1 MIVAE
6 YSSKIRI
13 AGVGNL
19 LMQDDGIGVHA
30 AQEIL
35 KDPPLG
41 VEVVD
46 VGTSILHALSCL
58 DRAEKI
64 LIIDAVRTGHP
75 PGTICVFDGHSAC
88 EAVRTPSLHSMGISS
103 AIRLLSPRVNCAEIT
118 VLGVEPEIIGYGT
131 ELSPRLQA
139 VLPEVV
145 CVAYAIVA
153 AWSIGASRD
162 LCFNEVI
169 AGSRARSQS

>member
-1 MIVAE
+1 MVIAE
-6 YSSKIRI
+6 YRSKILI

-19 LMQDDGIGVHA
+19 LMRDDGIGVHVVK
-30 AQEIL
+30 EIL
-35 KDPPLG
+35 KEPPLG

-46 VGTSILHALSCL
+46 VGTAILHALPCL
-58 DRAEKI
+58 ERAEKI
-64 LIIDAVRTGHP
+64 LVIDAVRTGNE
-75 PGTICVFDGHSAC
+75 PGTICFFDGHSAG

-103 AIRLLSPRVNCAEIT
+103 AIRLLSPLVSRAKIT

-145 CVAYAIVA
+145 SAAYAIVA
-153 AWSIGASRD
+153 AWSTAASRD
-162 LCFNEVI
+162 LCFDEEV